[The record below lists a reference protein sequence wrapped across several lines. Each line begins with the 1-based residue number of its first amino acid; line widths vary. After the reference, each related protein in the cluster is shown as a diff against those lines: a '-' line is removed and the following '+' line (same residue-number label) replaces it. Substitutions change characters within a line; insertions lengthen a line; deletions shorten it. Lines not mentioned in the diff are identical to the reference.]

1 MDEKVLGRRA
11 GDVST
16 VLSLIEVQ
24 DLNHGASRSE
34 RPFPRHYSCVLPG

>member
-24 DLNHGASRSE
+24 DLNHGASCSE
-34 RPFPRHYSCVLPG
+34 HPFPCPHSCVLPG